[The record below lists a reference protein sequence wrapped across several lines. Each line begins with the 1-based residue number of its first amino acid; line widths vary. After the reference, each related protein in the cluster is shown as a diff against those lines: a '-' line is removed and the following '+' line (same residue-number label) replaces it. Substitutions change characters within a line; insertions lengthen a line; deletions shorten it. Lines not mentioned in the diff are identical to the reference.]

1 MTKDREL
8 KFVLKVKDEGSAS
21 LKKVSLEFTDLAQA
35 EQQAQTESA
44 GLNRSF
50 GILDRQV
57 GVLTGSLTSL
67 DQKTEEASAVISDF
81 KKGVNTGLKESIED
95 MSDWVRTGED
105 LAVSMTQNMASAFDD
120 IFFAAVKGNFD
131 DIESVWQCTL
141 NNMLRAFTAFAA
153 QIAAAWTLNQL
164 ADTFGLSFLYPAI
177 PGQSMML
184 GGGGSNLLGAAA
196 AGYGAYSLFGGGGA
210 IAPGMMAVETAS
222 GGITAAN
229 IGVAGGNTGLW
240 TSIAPY
246 APYAAGALAGWYL
259 LDQTGIGTTLVEG
272 AQDIL
277 EEIPLVGGV
286 ASDIVGGI
294 GNLLGFQYGTAF
306 VPETTPAIVH
316 KGERILSAEHNER
329 LVRAVESGTGGMI
342 INSPLINV
350 EGSLVADETT
360 LDRFA
365 EEIDVRLR
373 KLAERRF

>member
-1 MTKDREL
+1 L

>member
-229 IGVAGGNTGLW
+229 IGVAG
-240 TSIAPY
+240 
-246 APYAAGALAGWYL
+246 
-259 LDQTGIGTTLVEG
+259 
-272 AQDIL
+272 
-277 EEIPLVGGV
+277 
-286 ASDIVGGI
+286 
-294 GNLLGFQYGTAF
+294 
-306 VPETTPAIVH
+306 
-316 KGERILSAEHNER
+316 
-329 LVRAVESGTGGMI
+329 
-342 INSPLINV
+342 
-350 EGSLVADETT
+350 
-360 LDRFA
+360 
-365 EEIDVRLR
+365 
-373 KLAERRF
+373 